1 MRRCGNAC
9 CRVCESYC
17 SLCGF
22 GKEEE
27 KEMMAAIAFVVI
39 LIGAAGIAGG
49 IETES
54 GIIVSAVVFLLGIV
68 GMMIALHREKR
79 GGILLIVSAL
89 FIWTFPAQAREDT
102 DRITKAESGE
112 VFQMLTTAYC
122 HGDVTSTGVATRE
135 GICAVRSEWV
145 GKTALVWKCDKD
157 GTQGEFLGFWECLDT
172 GFGADS
178 DGDGI
183 GSIEEGRVIDMY
195 FPTLDK
201 AKEWMELTNG
211 KVYVQLVDAEG

>member
-1 MRRCGNAC
+1 MWRCGNAC
-9 CRVCESYC
+9 RRVCGSYC
-17 SLCGF
+17 SRCDF

-27 KEMMAAIAFVVI
+27 MMAGIAFVAFI
-39 LIGAAGIAGG
+39 IGAAGIAGG

-54 GIIVSAVVFLLGIV
+54 GIIVSAVILFLGII
-68 GMMIALHREKR
+68 GMLLTLHKEKHGSLLLFVSVLSICAFPVQAL
-79 GGILLIVSAL
+79 
-89 FIWTFPAQAREDT
+89 EDA
-102 DRITKAESGE
+102 DRSEKAESGE
-112 VFQMLTTAYC
+112 VFQILTTAYC
-122 HGDVTSTGVATRE
+122 QGDVTSTGVKTRE

-145 GKTALVWKCDKD
+145 GKTALVWTCNED

-201 AKEWMELTNG
+201 AREWMGLTNG